1 VKDRPKWKRPHVAHA
16 ARVALVATL
25 IIGAIYVCV
34 VVTFDSIDKHR
45 LVAQVDMR
53 LDERLHEA
61 ALSPATAG
69 TIDSFGNAHDADDA
83 PVFFW
88 RVAAGQPVALT
99 PGAPSLTRADVATTS
114 QYFTAQIGSRSFR
127 LQSRQLGDRRI
138 IAGQSLSETDHVEG
152 DLTALEFLAGP
163 MLLFAVFF
171 GTLLIGIKAASPVE
185 SARRRQLEFTADAS
199 HELRTPLSVIEAE
212 VSLALSGTR
221 NVDDYRDTLGRVRR
235 ESLRLRDIVE
245 DLLWLSRFDAEPP
258 SPGDEPVDVSAIAA
272 ACADRFHAVALSR
285 GITLTVERHG
295 EGQPWI
301 NAPPEW
307 IDRLTAVLVDNACR
321 YAGDNGSVRL
331 TVTVRGNRVSLAIDD
346 DGPGIAP
353 EERVSLFDRFRRA
366 TDEGN
371 GAGLGLAI
379 GDAVVRA
386 TAGEWHVGDSALG
399 GARMEVRWHRSPG
412 AREGVEASKPDFAGQ
427 RVK

>member
-1 VKDRPKWKRPHVAHA
+1 VKDRKGKRPYAAHA

-34 VVTFDSIDKHR
+34 VVAFDTIDKHR
-45 LVAQVDMR
+45 LVAQVDTR
-53 LDERLHEA
+53 LDQRLDQA

-69 TIDSFGNAHDADDA
+69 TVDSFDNAHDADDA
-83 PVFFW
+83 PVFLW
-88 RVAAGQPVALT
+88 RVTVSGQPVALT
-99 PGAPSLTRADVATTS
+99 PGAPALTRGDVATTS
-114 QYFTAQIGSRSFR
+114 QSFSAQLGSRSFR
-127 LQSRQLGDRRI
+127 LQSRPMGGRRI

-152 DLTALEFLAGP
+152 DLTTLEFLAGP
-163 MLLFAVFF
+163 LLLVAVFF

-185 SARRRQLEFTADAS
+185 LARRRQLEFTADAS

-212 VSLALSGTR
+212 VSLALNGTR

-235 ESLRLRDIVE
+235 ESLRLRDIVD

-258 SPGDEPVDVSAIAA
+258 PPGDEPVDVSAIAG
-272 ACADRFHAVALSR
+272 ACADRFEAVALSR
-285 GITLTVERHG
+285 GITLSVERHG

-321 YAGDNGSVRL
+321 YAGDDGSVRI
-331 TVTVRGNRVSLAIDD
+331 TVTARGNRVSLAIDD

-353 EERVSLFDRFRRA
+353 EERISLFDRFHRA

-386 TAGEWHVGDSALG
+386 TAGEWHVGDSVLG

-412 AREGVEASKPDFAGQ
+412 AREGDDTANPDFAGE
-427 RVK
+427 RVE

>member
-1 VKDRPKWKRPHVAHA
+1 M
-16 ARVALVATL
+16 

-34 VVTFDSIDKHR
+34 VVAFDSIDKHR
-45 LVAQVDMR
+45 LVAQVDTQ
-53 LDERLHEA
+53 LDERLDQA

-69 TIDSFGNAHDADDA
+69 TIDSFDNAHDADDA

-88 RVAAGQPVALT
+88 RVAASGQPVALT
-99 PGAPSLTRADVATTS
+99 AGAPSLTRSDVSTAS
-114 QYFTAQIGSRSFR
+114 QSFSVQLGSRSFR
-127 LQSRQLGDRRI
+127 LKSRQMQGRRI
-138 IAGQSLSETDHVEG
+138 IAGQSLAETDHVEG

-163 MLLFAVFF
+163 LLLVAVFF

-185 SARRRQLEFTADAS
+185 LARRRQLEFTADAS

-212 VSLALSGTR
+212 VSLALSGR
-221 NVDDYRDTLGRVRR
+221 RDVDDYRDTLGRVRR

-258 SPGDEPVDVSAIAA
+258 PPGDEPVDVSAIAA
-272 ACADRFHAVALSR
+272 ACADRFDAVALSR
-285 GITLTVERHG
+285 GITLTVELHG

-321 YAGDNGSVRL
+321 YAGDNGSVRII
-331 TVTVRGNRVSLAIDD
+331 VTVRGNRVSLAVDD
-346 DGPGIAP
+346 GGPGIAP
-353 EERVSLFDRFRRA
+353 GERVSLFDRFHRA

-412 AREGVEASKPDFAGQ
+412 AREGDDATKPDVAGK

>member
-1 VKDRPKWKRPHVAHA
+1 ME
-16 ARVALVATL
+16 
-25 IIGAIYVCV
+25 G
-34 VVTFDSIDKHR
+34 
-45 LVAQVDMR
+45 
-53 LDERLHEA
+53 
-61 ALSPATAG
+61 
-69 TIDSFGNAHDADDA
+69 
-83 PVFFW
+83 
-88 RVAAGQPVALT
+88 
-99 PGAPSLTRADVATTS
+99 
-114 QYFTAQIGSRSFR
+114 
-127 LQSRQLGDRRI
+127 RRI
-138 IAGQSLSETDHVEG
+138 IAGQSLAETNHVEG

-163 MLLFAVFF
+163 LLLVAVFF

-185 SARRRQLEFTADAS
+185 LARRRQLEFTADAS

-221 NVDDYRDTLGRVRR
+221 DVDDYSDTLGRVRR

-245 DLLWLSRFDAEPP
+245 DLLWLSRFDAQPP
-258 SPGDEPVDVSAIAA
+258 PPGDKPVDVSAIAA
-272 ACADRFHAVALSR
+272 ACADRFDAVALSR

-321 YAGDNGSVRL
+321 YAGDNGSVRII
-331 TVTVRGNRVSLAIDD
+331 VTVRGNRVSLAVDD
-346 DGPGIAP
+346 GGPGIAP
-353 EERVSLFDRFRRA
+353 GERVSLFDRFHRA

-412 AREGVEASKPDFAGQ
+412 AREGDDATKPDVAGK